1 MKTGNTIRQWKLPL
15 ILAAALNFS
24 ACVPTMP
31 PLTHVSELQPGEIVL
46 VGKVELVP
54 PLGKYEQQNLKG
66 IGSGRFKNKIS
77 VTFSDKKPSMKKG
90 GNEGTSYKEIDNY
103 AGVKPGET
111 FFLRRPRSK
120 SIYYLGGII
129 HLASSPSGM
138 DTMVLPGGLK
148 LHPRKNSRA
157 VYLGTIR
164 YYRNDYNEITKVR
177 VIDERKTA
185 NREFRR
191 KLGANFNVDRVKVSS
206 FKMRPLQMY

>member
-1 MKTGNTIRQWKLPL
+1 M
-15 ILAAALNFS
+15 
-24 ACVPTMP
+24 
-31 PLTHVSELQPGEIVL
+31 THVSELRPGEIVL

-54 PLGKYEQQNLKG
+54 PLGKFEQQNLKT

-90 GNEGTSYKEIDNY
+90 SNEGTSYKEIDSY

-129 HLASSPSGM
+129 HLASTRSGL
-138 DTMVLPGGLK
+138 DSMVLPGGLK
-148 LHPRKNSRA
+148 LHPRKHSRA

-164 YYRNDYNEITKVR
+164 YYRNDYNEITKV
-177 VIDERKTA
+177 
-185 NREFRR
+185 
-191 KLGANFNVDRVKVSS
+191 
-206 FKMRPLQMY
+206 